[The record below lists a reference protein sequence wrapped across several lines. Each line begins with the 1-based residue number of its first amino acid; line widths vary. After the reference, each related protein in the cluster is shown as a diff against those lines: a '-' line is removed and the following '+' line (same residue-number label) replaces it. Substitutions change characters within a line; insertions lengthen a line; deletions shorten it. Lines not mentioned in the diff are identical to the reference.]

1 MLSYSELINPTD
13 ARVEKILKAGEKH
26 FKQYGVRKSS
36 IGEICADAGISK
48 PTFYK
53 YFDRKETLFFAVIIY
68 LRRDWYTTY
77 MERIKGLKTAVEKLS
92 TYLSVTEEFLRATPI
107 LTQSFIQS
115 PGLYKSWAGHP
126 LNIESYLASVDFVEK
141 IIMDGIASDEFRVS
155 DPRRTAHVIVLAST
169 LFVIFEPQMPGTSK
183 ESDASFLFDLLQ
195 HGIIKRH

>member
-1 MLSYSELINPTD
+1 MLSYSEIVNPTD
-13 ARVEKILKAGEKH
+13 ERVENILKAGEKH
-26 FKQYGVRKSS
+26 FKQFGFRKSS

-77 MERIKGLKTAVEKLS
+77 MERIKGLSTATEKLS
-92 TYLSVTEEFLRATPI
+92 AFLEVSEEFLRVTPI

-126 LNIESYLASVDFVEK
+126 LNIES
-141 IIMDGIASDEFRVS
+141 
-155 DPRRTAHVIVLAST
+155 
-169 LFVIFEPQMPGTSK
+169 
-183 ESDASFLFDLLQ
+183 
-195 HGIIKRH
+195 

>member
-1 MLSYSELINPTD
+1 MLSYSEIVNPTD
-13 ARVEKILKAGEKH
+13 ERVENILKAGEKH
-26 FKQYGVRKSS
+26 FKQFGFRKSS

-77 MERIKGLKTAVEKLS
+77 MERIKGLSTATEKLS
-92 TYLSVTEEFLRATPI
+92 AFLEVSEEFLRVTPI

-183 ESDASFLFDLLQ
+183 KSDASFLFDLLQ
-195 HGIIKRH
+195 HGIVKRH

>member
-1 MLSYSELINPTD
+1 LLSYSELINPTD

-26 FKQYGVRKSS
+26 FKQYGGRKSS

-53 YFDRKETLFFAVIIY
+53 YFDRKQTLFFAVIIY

-77 MERIKGLKTAVEKLS
+77 MERIKGVKTAVEKLS
-92 TYLSVTEEFLRATPI
+92 TYLSVTEEFLRVTPI

-169 LFVIFEPQMPGTSK
+169 LFVIFEPQMPGMSK
-183 ESDASFLFDLLQ
+183 KSDASFLFDLLQ